1 MLPTLPRSFVPQ
13 ADSEAVRKLR
23 LALGTDN
30 AAITVRVAP
39 DPEAKERD
47 CYVNV
52 RTKIEREGGRMQLGW
67 AIWQLGSL
75 FIEGEPHAVFDPG
88 DGGRW
93 IDCTPHR
100 PPCREILF
108 VPNDSASYDFDT
120 TDMPD
125 NIRVALTDHPSV
137 LEALKLFSERVA
149 LLNTAKGFDLPA
161 DVSRKATELQLRA
174 ESLLSQ
180 ALWPQPPTFTEG
192 WRKVG
197 RNDPCPCGGGK
208 KYKKCHG
215 S

>member
-1 MLPTLPRSFVPQ
+1 MLPVLPRSFVPQ
-13 ADSEAVRKLR
+13 ADSEAVRSLR

-30 AAITVRVAP
+30 PAVRVRVAP
-39 DPEAKERD
+39 DAEAKERD

-52 RTKIEREGGRMQLGW
+52 RAKIEREGGRMQLGW

-75 FIEGEPHAVFDPG
+75 FIEGEPHAVFESG

-100 PPCREILF
+100 PPFQEILF
-108 VPNDSASYDFDT
+108 VPNDSALYDFDT

-125 NIRVALTDHPSV
+125 NVRVALSDDPSV
-137 LEALKLFSERVA
+137 LEALKLFSEKVA
-149 LLNTAKGFDLPA
+149 LVNTVKGFDLPP
-161 DVSRKATELQLRA
+161 DVSRKATELQVRA
-174 ESLLSQ
+174 ESLLLR
-180 ALWPQPPTFTEG
+180 ALWPQPPTVTAGRE
-192 WRKVG
+192 KVG
-197 RNDPCPCGGGK
+197 RNDACPCGSGK